1 MFITP
6 ITCCASVADSGATLL
21 IPQPAPYI
29 KAFCTSA
36 WFMLEDF
43 LIFLL
48 VGFLA
53 QLVDG
58 ALGMAYGVI
67 ATTTLLAFGVPPAHA
82 SAATHAAEVFTTAA
96 SGGSHIAHRN
106 VDWRLFWRL
115 APAGMVGGAMGVYVL
130 TSFDSKLMRPFIF
143 TYLAAMG
150 FYILWRLRRPPVEA
164 PPLSPRV
171 IAPLGVVGGFM
182 DATGGGGW
190 GPIVTTTLL
199 GAGQKPRSSI
209 GTVNTVEFLVT
220 CTISASFVIALLTGH
235 WEDAGDLF
243 VHAPAVAGLVAGG
256 VLAAPMA
263 GYAVKI
269 VPPRVLGTI
278 VGVLI
283 VSLSLW
289 QLAAWARSV

>member
-1 MFITP
+1 
-6 ITCCASVADSGATLL
+6 
-21 IPQPAPYI
+21 
-29 KAFCTSA
+29 
-36 WFMLEDF
+36 MLEDF

-67 ATTTLLAFGVPPAHA
+67 ATTTLLSFGVPPAHA

-96 SGGSHIAHRN
+96 SGGSHIVHRN

-115 APAGMVGGAMGVYVL
+115 APAGMLGGAIGVYVL
-130 TSFDSKLMRPFIF
+130 TGLDAKTLRPLIF
-143 TYLAAMG
+143 TYLGVMG
-150 FYILWRLRRPPVEA
+150 VYILWRLRKPFVESA
-164 PPLSPRV
+164 PLSPRA
-171 IAPLGVVGGFM
+171 IAPLGVVGGFL

-199 GAGQKPRSSI
+199 GAGQKPRSTI

-235 WEDAGDLF
+235 WKDAGELM

-256 VLAAPMA
+256 IVAAPLA
-263 GYAVKI
+263 GYVTKI
-269 VPPRVLGTI
+269 LPPRVLGAI

-283 VSLSLW
+283 IGLSLW
-289 QLAAWARSV
+289 QLVAWARSV

>member
-1 MFITP
+1 
-6 ITCCASVADSGATLL
+6 
-21 IPQPAPYI
+21 
-29 KAFCTSA
+29 
-36 WFMLEDF
+36 MLENF

-67 ATTTLLAFGVPPAHA
+67 ATTTLLTFGVPPAHA

-96 SGGSHIAHRN
+96 SGGSHIVHRN

-115 APAGMVGGAMGVYVL
+115 APAGMLGGALGVYVL
-130 TSFDSKLMRPFIF
+130 TGLDAQILRPLIF
-143 TYLAAMG
+143 TYLGAMG
-150 FYILWRLRRPPVEA
+150 VYILWRLRKTPVES

-171 IAPLGVVGGFM
+171 IAPLGIVGGFM

-220 CTISASFVIALLTGH
+220 CTISVSFVVALLTGH
-235 WEDAGDLF
+235 WNDAGELM

-256 VLAAPMA
+256 IVAAPLA
-263 GYAVKI
+263 GYVAKVL
-269 VPPRVLGTI
+269 PPRVLGAI

-289 QLAAWARSV
+289 QLVSWLRS

>member
-1 MFITP
+1 MI
-6 ITCCASVADSGATLL
+6 
-21 IPQPAPYI
+21 
-29 KAFCTSA
+29 
-36 WFMLEDF
+36 EDF
-43 LIFLL
+43 LIFFL

-96 SGGSHIAHRN
+96 SGSSHIAHRN
-106 VDWRLFWRL
+106 VDWGLFWRL
-115 APAGMVGGAMGVYVL
+115 APAGVAGGAIGVYVL
-130 TSFDSKLMRPFIF
+130 TGLDAKLLRPFVF

-150 FYILWRLRRPPVEA
+150 FYILWRLRRPPVDS

-171 IAPLGVVGGFM
+171 IAPLGIVGGFM

-199 GAGQKPRSSI
+199 GAGQTPRSSI
-209 GTVNTVEFLVT
+209 GTVSTVEFLVT

-235 WEDAGDLF
+235 WEDAGELMT
-243 VHAPAVAGLVAGG
+243 HAPAVGGLVAGG
-256 VLAAPMA
+256 VLAAPLA

-269 VPPRVLGTI
+269 VPTRLLGTF

-283 VSLSLW
+283 VGLSLW
-289 QLAAWARSV
+289 QLAVWATSA